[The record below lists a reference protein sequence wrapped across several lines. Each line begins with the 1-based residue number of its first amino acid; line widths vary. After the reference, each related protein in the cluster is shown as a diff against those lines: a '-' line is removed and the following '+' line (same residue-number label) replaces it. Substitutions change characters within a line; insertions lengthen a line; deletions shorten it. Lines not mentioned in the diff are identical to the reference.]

1 MNFSTKRLAERPLNE
16 YSPMHDTGLGGGSA
30 TVRTNRRA
38 APGRR
43 SKRRLRD
50 LATGVLVLP
59 LVLLARLLRPFVLIR
74 FGNLRN
80 HTIGTLAHHAETYM
94 CDRELGVLQPKSIDF
109 FYHTE
114 PRANRVLDRMLAR
127 RLLVTPL
134 TRSCYAVNSR
144 IPGGEDH
151 ICVLGSGELD
161 RKRDFH
167 RAYTQ
172 TKPHFGLSEKETRAA
187 RRILR
192 DEIGVPEDAEFV
204 CFCSRTS
211 SYLRRL
217 HANEEVRTKQ
227 QLPDTTPRDSSIEN
241 YLPAAEELARR
252 GYYALRMGA
261 VVDEAIDPGHER
273 VIDYA
278 THHRSELMDI
288 YLCSQ
293 CRFFLSDT
301 TGLHCIPFMF
311 RRPVANANFFSF
323 LVTNVWGGVFI
334 PKKYWL
340 VGERRFMTVREI
352 VETGGGVL
360 DSGSW
365 DGYAQRMGVEFV
377 ENTPE
382 EIVDLAIEMDERL
395 KGTWRDTPEDE
406 EMQRLFWSA
415 FEGFPFSFGGKI
427 EARIATTFL
436 RRNPDFLGL

>member
-1 MNFSTKRLAERPLNE
+1 MNE
-16 YSPMHDTGLGGGSA
+16 YSAMHDAGLDRGSA
-30 TVRTNRRA
+30 QKQTKRRTAPVTKKRRA
-38 APGRR
+38 SDVVGG
-43 SKRRLRD
+43 L
-50 LATGVLVLP
+50 LVLP

-109 FYHTE
+109 FFNTE
-114 PRANRVLDRMLAR
+114 PRSNRVLDRMLAR
-127 RLLVTPL
+127 RLSVTPL
-134 TRSCYAVNSR
+134 ARYCCAVNSR
-144 IPGGEDH
+144 IPGGKNH
-151 ICVLGSGELD
+151 TCVLGSGKLD
-161 RKRDFH
+161 QRRDFH

-172 TKPHFGLSEKETRAA
+172 TKPHYRLSEKETRMAQ
-187 RRILR
+187 RILR
-192 DEIGVPEDAEFV
+192 DEIGVPEGAEFV

-211 SYLRRL
+211 SYLRWL
-217 HANEEVRTKQ
+217 HRGEEVRTKE
-227 QLPDTTPRDSSIEN
+227 QLPETTPRDSSIEN

-261 VVDEAIDPGHER
+261 VVDEAIEPGHER

-301 TGLHCIPFMF
+301 AGLHCIPFMF

-323 LVTNVWGGVFI
+323 MVTNVWDGVFI

-340 VGERRFMTVREI
+340 VNERRFMTVREI
-352 VETGGGVL
+352 VETGGGL
-360 DSGSW
+360 LSSGNW
-365 DGYAQRMGVEFV
+365 DDYAQRMAVEFV
-377 ENTPE
+377 ENSPE
-382 EIVDLAIEMDERL
+382 EIVDLAIEMDVRL
-395 KGTWRDTPEDE
+395 KGEWQDTPEDE
-406 EMQRLFWSA
+406 ERQRLFWSA
-415 FEGFPFSFGGKI
+415 FEGFPFSFGGPVQ
-427 EARIATTFL
+427 ARIASTFL